1 MYIGAIGVGPEL
13 VRCPGGEMRSL
24 AVAIGCLL
32 LVGGVTLVAIA
43 DQERLASIAAVKA
56 EVVRIERALEATR
69 GENLDLAEQ
78 LTALRSQLAEQ
89 DAQIADTTGFLP

>member
-1 MYIGAIGVGPEL
+1 
-13 VRCPGGEMRSL
+13 MRSL
-24 AVAIGCLL
+24 AVAVGCLL
-32 LVGGVTLVAIA
+32 LVGGVTIVAIA
-43 DQERLASIAAVKA
+43 DQERLESIAAVKA

-78 LTALRSQLAEQ
+78 LTALRSKLAKQ